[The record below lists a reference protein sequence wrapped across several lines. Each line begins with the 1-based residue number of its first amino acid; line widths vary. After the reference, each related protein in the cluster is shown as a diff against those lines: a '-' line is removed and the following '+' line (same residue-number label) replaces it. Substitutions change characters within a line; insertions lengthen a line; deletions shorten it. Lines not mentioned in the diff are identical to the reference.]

1 MKQLNIEQ
9 LEILGPSLN
18 KKMIIIN
25 QQEQVIFA
33 ITIVSNMK
41 VVVIKIKIYQ

>member
-9 LEILGPSLN
+9 LEILGTSLN

-41 VVVIKIKIYQ
+41 VVVIKIKICQ

>member
-9 LEILGPSLN
+9 LEILGTSLN

>member
-9 LEILGPSLN
+9 LEILGTSLN

-33 ITIVSNMK
+33 ITIVSNIK